1 MDMRNETNPR
11 INKKSNWLLINF
23 KEEEKTIYI
32 FYPKEKW
39 VRKPAKH
46 TKRDKQQHENLNL
59 KRKVLKSRWRKK
71 VLVKN
76 AFY

>member
-11 INKKSNWLLINF
+11 KNKKSNWLLINF
-23 KEEEKTIYI
+23 KEEKTIYI
-32 FYPKEKW
+32 FYPKEKKW
-39 VRKPAKH
+39 EKEPAKH

-59 KRKVLKSRWRKK
+59 KRKVLKSRWRK